1 MTDQEAQ
8 RKVGV
13 LLGMGILLLPIV
25 FVWALLRRGHSKL
38 SRVLGFGWLALGI
51 LVMFAASQG
60 NPNPSGDPVSNQVEE
75 EVSSAP
81 IRTAYVEPL
90 ETEERSAPDGPVV
103 NRIYRGQR
111 LDIYAVEGDWARVTA
126 PNFDPRWVRTS
137 DLTDAPP
144 AEPDRSA
151 TAGDPRLAALP
162 GVGDYGHTEADVEA
176 LRAGAL
182 QLLNS
187 GQCSRIDDANK
198 SVSVAGVYFI
208 NCGEDS
214 NRFFRM
220 QDGEPRFCGRSAS
233 ACR

>member
-1 MTDQEAQ
+1 MADQKAQ
-8 RKVGV
+8 QKVGV
-13 LLGMGILLLPIV
+13 LLGVGIFLLPIV
-25 FVWALLRRGHSKL
+25 FVWALLRSGHSAL
-38 SRVLGFGWLALGI
+38 ARALGFGWLALGI
-51 LVMFAASQG
+51 LVVFAASQS
-60 NPNPSGDPVSNQVEE
+60 NPSPSRDPVSAEVAE

-126 PNFDPRWVRTS
+126 PNFDPRWVRLS
-137 DLTDAPP
+137 DLTDTPP

-151 TAGDPRLAALP
+151 TASDPRLAALP
-162 GVGDYGHTEADVEA
+162 GVGDYGHTEADIEA

-187 GQCSRIDDANK
+187 GQCTRIDDANK
-198 SVSVAGVYFI
+198 SVNVDGVYFI
-208 NCGEDS
+208 NCGESS

-220 QDGEPRFCGRSAS
+220 EGGEPRFCGRSAN
-233 ACR
+233 AC